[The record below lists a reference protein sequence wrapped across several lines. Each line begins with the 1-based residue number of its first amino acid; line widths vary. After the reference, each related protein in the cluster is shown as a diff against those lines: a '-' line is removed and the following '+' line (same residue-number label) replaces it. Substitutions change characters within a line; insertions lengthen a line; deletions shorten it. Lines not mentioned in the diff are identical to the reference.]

1 LAVGLVAKTKLK
13 LLIPSISSSS
23 SSSSNNK
30 KPVSPPTSS
39 SNSSSSSSNDE
50 QVEAK
55 RLKLDPDYVPS
66 GTSEGTMTGTD
77 SQEVSE
83 LEEEEKTETEEDSWE
98 PSDNTESEIISSPD
112 DDDSL

>member
-1 LAVGLVAKTKLK
+1 LAVGLVAKAKLK

-23 SSSSNNK
+23 SSSNNK
-30 KPVSPPTSS
+30 KPASPPTSS
-39 SNSSSSSSNDE
+39 SNSSSSSDDE
-50 QVEAK
+50 QAEAK

-66 GTSEGTMTGTD
+66 GTSEGTMTATN

-83 LEEEEKTETEEDSWE
+83 LEEEGETETKEDSWE
-98 PSDNTESEIISSPD
+98 PSDGTEPEIISSPD